1 MNIQINSET
10 SSLKE
15 VLIGNSYNF
24 KSPLNFRDLYDPTSL
39 INYLKG
45 RYPIKFRLQNQLS
58 KLKKTLIKNGVIVHE
73 LDIVNTNQIF
83 SRDLGFVIDDKFF
96 LSSIIPDREHELKGL
111 KSILKN
117 INNIVRLPKSAH
129 IEGGDVV
136 VDKNHVFI
144 GYYGKNDYKNQITAR
159 TNKKAIRIIRD
170 KLRDKEIFP
179 IELIKSSTKP
189 SINALHLDCC
199 FQPVSKNKA
208 VICKEAFAN
217 KIELNFL
224 ISYFGEQNI
233 FEVTLKEMSRLYCN
247 FFSINENTVITDK
260 RFTRLIRWFDE
271 IGMKVE
277 KINFSE
283 ISKLGGLF
291 RCCTLPLRREKNKK

>member
-1 MNIQINSET
+1 MDILVNNET
-10 SSLKE
+10 SQLKD

-24 KSPLNFRDLYDPTSL
+24 KSPINFRDLYDPTSL
-39 INYLKG
+39 MNYLKG
-45 RYPIKFRLQNQLS
+45 RYPIKYRLQNQLLN
-58 KLKKTLIKNGVIVHE
+58 LKKTLIKHGIRVHE
-73 LDIVNTNQIF
+73 LDIVDTNQIF

-96 LSSIIPDREHELKGL
+96 LSSIIPDRELELKGL
-111 KSILKN
+111 NSVLKK
-117 INNIVRLPKSAH
+117 INKIVKLPKSAH

-136 VDKNHVFI
+136 VDKEYVFI

-159 TNKKAIRIIRD
+159 TNKKAIKIIKN
-170 KLRDKEIFP
+170 KLVNKEIFP
-179 IELIKSSTKP
+179 IELIKSSLSPTL
-189 SINALHLDCC
+189 NALHLDCC

-233 FEVTLKEMSRLYCN
+233 FEITLKEMSRLYCN
-247 FFSINENTVITDK
+247 FFSINENTVVTDK
-260 RFTRLIRWFDE
+260 RFTRLIRWFKE
-271 IGMKVE
+271 IGMNVE
-277 KINFSE
+277 KVDFSE

-291 RCCTLPLRREKNKK
+291 RCCTLPLRREKIKK

>member
-1 MNIQINSET
+1 M
-10 SSLKE
+10 
-15 VLIGNSYNF
+15 
-24 KSPLNFRDLYDPTSL
+24 
-39 INYLKG
+39 
-45 RYPIKFRLQNQLS
+45 
-58 KLKKTLIKNGVIVHE
+58 
-73 LDIVNTNQIF
+73 
-83 SRDLGFVIDDKFF
+83 
-96 LSSIIPDREHELKGL
+96 
-111 KSILKN
+111 KN

-170 KLRDKEIFP
+170 KLKNKEIFP

-189 SINALHLDCC
+189 TINALHLDCC

-217 KIELNFL
+217 KIELDFL

-233 FEVTLKEMSRLYCN
+233 FEVSLKEMSRLYCN
-247 FFSINENTVITDK
+247 FFSINENTVITDI
-260 RFTRLIRWFDE
+260 RFTRLIRWFNE

-291 RCCTLPLRREKNKK
+291 RCCTLPLKREKNKK

>member
-159 TNKKAIRIIRD
+159 TNKKAIRIMRD
-170 KLRDKEIFP
+170 KLKNKEIFP

-260 RFTRLIRWFDE
+260 RFTRLIKWFNE

-277 KINFSE
+277 KIDFSE